1 MNRINRTLPLSL
13 ALLLAGCFAQIE
25 DSSVSLTQPLC
36 PSSTSNCIP
45 GAGQPFSV
53 VKANGTNTVTV
64 PLGDQNFF
72 KPQTDLGPTK
82 LVSKLV
88 LNQATLDML
97 TAGSDFSGITEMTI
111 LSAPRESTGPSD
123 DPCAAGSPPCPV
135 LASYVR
141 GGGPAAGQQLILKG
155 AGADVIA
162 LIDQTKHQLV
172 IEVQGKGAA
181 PGSLA
186 SPFWNAN
193 LTVDMAL
200 KARVNFP

>member
-1 MNRINRTLPLSL
+1 MNRINPTLPVFL
-13 ALLLAGCFAQIE
+13 ALLLGGCFAQIE

-36 PSSTSNCIP
+36 PTATSNCIP
-45 GAGQPFSV
+45 GAGQPLSV
-53 VKANGTNTVTV
+53 IRANGTNTVTI

-72 KPQTDLGPTK
+72 KPETSLGPTK

-97 TAGSDFSGITEMTI
+97 TAGSDFSGVTEMTI

-123 DPCAAGSPPCPV
+123 DPCAPGSPPCTV
-135 LASYVR
+135 LASYLQT
-141 GGGPAAGQQLILKG
+141 GPPAGQQLILKG
-155 AGADVIA
+155 AGADVIS

-172 IEVQGKGAA
+172 IQVRGKGSA
-181 PGSLA
+181 PGSIA
-186 SPFWNAN
+186 SPLWNAN

-200 KARVNFP
+200 KARVTFP

>member
-1 MNRINRTLPLSL
+1 MNRINRTLPVLL
-13 ALLLAGCFAQIE
+13 PLLLAGCFAQIE

-36 PSSTSNCIP
+36 PSATSNCIP
-45 GAGQPFSV
+45 GAGQPLSV
-53 VKANGTNTVTV
+53 IRANGTNTVTV

-72 KPQTDLGPTK
+72 KPETSLGPTK

-97 TAGSDFSGITEMTI
+97 TAGSDFSGVTEMTI

-123 DPCAAGSPPCPV
+123 DPCAPGSPPCTI
-135 LASYVR
+135 LASFIQA
-141 GGGPAAGQQLILKG
+141 GAPAGQQLILKG

-172 IEVQGKGAA
+172 IQVRAKGSA
-181 PGSLA
+181 PGSVSA
-186 SPFWNAN
+186 PFWNAN

-200 KARVNFP
+200 RARVNFP